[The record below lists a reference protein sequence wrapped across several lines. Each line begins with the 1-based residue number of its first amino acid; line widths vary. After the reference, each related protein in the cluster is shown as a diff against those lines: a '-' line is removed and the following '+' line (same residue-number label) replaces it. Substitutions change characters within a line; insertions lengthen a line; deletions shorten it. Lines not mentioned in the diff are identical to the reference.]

1 MKIVICGICGKMG
14 KMLLSCANELQD
26 VEVIAGIDKFASPTA
41 QGLKVFSSF
50 SEYSLNDF
58 PDCIIDFSV
67 KSAIYDI
74 LPFAIDKKI
83 PVVLATTGYDTSDLE
98 YIKNSSKFI
107 PIFRSG
113 NMSTGVSALL
123 KLVQLAYSLLGNASD
138 IEIIET
144 HHNQKVDAPSGTA
157 LMIAESI
164 KSIESNMALVCGRNG
179 NVGKRKNTEIGM
191 HSVRGG
197 TVVGKHEVQFL
208 MNNEIITIKHEAE
221 SKAIFAYGS
230 LRAAK
235 LLLSKPPGEYN
246 MQSL

>member
-1 MKIVICGICGKMG
+1 MKIIICGICGKMG
-14 KMLLSCANELQD
+14 KMLLSCANEQQD
-26 VEVIAGIDKFASPTA
+26 IEVIAGIDTST
-41 QGLKVFSSF
+41 LNSSHEIKIF
-50 SEYSLNDF
+50 RSFNEFNLNIM

-67 KSAIYDI
+67 KAAIYDI
-74 LPFAIDKKI
+74 FPFAIVHRI
-83 PVVLATTGYDTSDLE
+83 PVVLATTGYDKSDLE
-98 YIKNSSKFI
+98 YIKSNSKFI

-123 KLVQLAYSLLGNASD
+123 KLIQLAYSLIGASSD

-144 HHNQKVDAPSGTA
+144 HHNQKIDSPSGTA
-157 LMIAESI
+157 LMISESI
-164 KSIESNMALVCGRNG
+164 KSMDSSKVVINGRDG
-179 NVGKRKNTEIGM
+179 TIGKRKPNEIGM
-191 HSVRGG
+191 HSIRGG

-221 SKAIFAYGS
+221 SKAVFAYGS

-246 MQSL
+246 IQTI